1 MMRGKL
7 NFFGQT
13 VGRRGHSFLM
23 MWDILDVQAKEKR
36 KSLLGKKP
44 AWPQYWHQSIHPT
57 VASCLFVL
65 ALLLSQGRYHT
76 ISPLS

>member
-36 KSLLGKKP
+36 KKP
-44 AWPQYWHQSIHPT
+44 AWQKACLATIL
-57 VASCLFVL
+57 ASVNPSYC
-65 ALLLSQGRYHT
+65 S
-76 ISPLS
+76 